1 MSLRM
6 ELRELENRKA
16 QSRKDKLEVK
26 LENLQKKPKKLLK
39 ALFDKKIKHSLLQK
53 GSPYQ
58 LLGEE
63 LQKNWKYSRG
73 SRKGFFHFILEIIDK
88 SDRRLF
94 TSKKN
99 ITVLRYI
106 YHFSKEALRPL
117 DSWQMPLGDSTK
129 KMINSLAHH
138 LYAKYPVPEFMNQAF
153 WKSSE
158 IHIDWFIRLGKGENL
173 RKAPGLPCKITK
185 KMAHYFVSEKPEGRS
200 IENTLIFAI
209 IRGMGGNS
217 VLASNILANTRMNFY
232 QAPEF
237 WSTVFRFFINQE
249 DLPLDQVSPLLDYI
263 QDQKFDQQI
272 VLLERNRLQEN
283 GPAQPEFTMK
293 GRTLPPLLKAMEK
306 WHRDL
311 QRLNPFGGNQRV
323 ELITWMHKGVNNFEY
338 EIKEGDKA
346 GKYHIDQLLSNWE
359 LYAEG
364 NFMKH
369 CVSSYTHSCV
379 QKIASIWSFYKLEQ
393 DKSQTKLL
401 TIEMKRSQKKVVQIR
416 GMYNSRAADWQMEI
430 IRKWAK
436 QEKLTIAEW
445 S

>member
-16 QSRKDKLEVK
+16 QSRKDKLEEK
-26 LENLQKKPKKLLK
+26 LENLQRKPKKLLK

-53 GSPYQ
+53 GTPYQ

-73 SRKGFFHFILEIIDK
+73 SRKGFLHFILEILEK

-99 ITVLRYI
+99 IKVVRFI

-117 DSWQMPLGDSTK
+117 DNWQVPLGDSVK
-129 KMINSLAHH
+129 KMTNSLAHH

-153 WKSSE
+153 WNGNE
-158 IHIDWFIRLGKGENL
+158 THIDWFVRLGRGENL
-173 RKAPGLPCKITK
+173 RTVPNLPFKITK
-185 KMAHYFVSEKPEGRS
+185 KMAHYFVNEKPEGRS
-200 IENTLIFAI
+200 IESTLVFAI
-209 IRGMGGNS
+209 IRGMGGS
-217 VLASNILANTRMNFY
+217 RELASNILVNTRIDFY

-237 WSTVFRFFINQE
+237 WATVFRFFINQE
-249 DLPLDQVSPLLDYI
+249 DLLFDQVSPLLDYI
-263 QDQKFDQQI
+263 QDQKFDGH
-272 VLLERNRLQEN
+272 VHLLQRNRLQQH

-293 GRTLPPLLKAMEK
+293 GRTLPALIKAMEK

-311 QRLNPFGGNQRV
+311 QRLNPYGVNQRL
-323 ELITWMHKGVNNFEY
+323 ELITWEHKGINNFEY
-338 EIKEGDKA
+338 EIKEGSEA

-359 LYAEG
+359 LHAEG
-364 NFMKH
+364 NFMRH

-379 QKIASIWSFYKLEQ
+379 QKSSSIWSFYKLEK
-393 DKSQTKLL
+393 DKSHTKLL
-401 TIEMKRSQKKVVQIR
+401 TIEMKRSQKKLVQIR

-436 QEKLTIAEW
+436 QESLTIDGW
-445 S
+445 V